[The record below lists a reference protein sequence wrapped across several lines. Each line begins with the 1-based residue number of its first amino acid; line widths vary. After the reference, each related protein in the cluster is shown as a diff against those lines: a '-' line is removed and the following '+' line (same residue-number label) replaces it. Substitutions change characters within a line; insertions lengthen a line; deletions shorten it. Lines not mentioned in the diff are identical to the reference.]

1 MAKQAKAKPN
11 PDLLTRLW
19 RDIVLTGRLMVDRRV
34 GGMLKLIPLA
44 MVAYILSPLDLIPDI
59 FVPLGI
65 VDDISALVIG
75 LQLFIHSAP
84 PDVVAEYRGQ
94 IPRGTA
100 QNKPKRDQPTIIEGE
115 FDVRPA
121 HDEHARHK
129 RR

>member
-1 MAKQAKAKPN
+1 MSKQAKSKPN

-44 MVAYILSPLDLIPDI
+44 MIAYIISPLDLIPDV
-59 FVPLGI
+59 FLPFGI
-65 VDDISALVIG
+65 VDDISALLVG

-94 IPRGTA
+94 IPRGMA
-100 QNKPKRDQPTIIEGE
+100 QDKPKRDLPTIIEGE
-115 FDVRPA
+115 YDVRPA
-121 HDEHARHK
+121 QNEHARHERK
-129 RR
+129 